1 MTSSSTRPRRARR
14 SDAGA
19 DRLQRLTE
27 ARDRLDAEQAER
39 RKREDAALADYAA
52 AAGEADAVITRR
64 DAALAD
70 LDRQRQ
76 AVRDD
81 AAAALAAL
89 EQRQTTV
96 LAELHALGRRAE
108 DLAALFDLPVKR
120 VRALLRDHRGR
131 AATSGNAAPTAAMA
145 TAPVA
150 SSPAL
155 EPAQPA
161 SVAG

>member
-1 MTSSSTRPRRARR
+1 M
-14 SDAGA
+14 
-19 DRLQRLTE
+19 
-27 ARDRLDAEQAER
+27 
-39 RKREDAALADYAA
+39 
-52 AAGEADAVITRR
+52 TRR

-96 LAELHALGRRAE
+96 LAELHALGWRAE

-120 VRALLRDHRGR
+120 VRALLREHRGR
-131 AATSGNAAPTAAMA
+131 AATSGNAAPTAAVA

-150 SSPAL
+150 SAPVL
-155 EPAQPA
+155 ESAPPP